1 MKDIQFQ
8 QLNKQFE
15 FIARKI
21 SAHDEGFVKIDNQFE
36 QVNEQ
41 LELIALT
48 LSRHNG
54 NFLRIDQ
61 RFDKMGQRLD
71 KVVDAVMNHEHRLSV
86 IEENMATKEDIKGLI
101 GIIDHWGKSIQDIK
115 VDHTFSVGWL
125 TRMQEQ
131 LGWHE
136 QDIKK
141 LKLMLNL
148 A

>member
-1 MKDIQFQ
+1 MHMLDTQLK
-8 QLNKQFE
+8 QLNKKFE
-15 FIARKI
+15 HLSKRVD
-21 SAHDEGFVKIDNQFE
+21 AHDLRFDVLDEKIDLLAQAVAKHE
-36 QVNEQ
+36 
-41 LELIALT
+41 
-48 LSRHNG
+48 
-54 NFLRIDQ
+54 Q
-61 RFDKMGQRLD
+61 RFDNFDEKFDLLAQTAINHSQRL
-71 KVVDAVMNHEHRLSV
+71 AN